1 MSKTLANLFNKYQ
14 CDKSSKHR
22 YHTVYGPELE
32 HLRDK
37 PINILEIGV
46 FKGASTSAWL
56 DFFPKATIY
65 CIDIFTRVDPKDIKV
80 LNDPRVKWI
89 IGDSTNVDILSK
101 IRLAWPRVRFD
112 VIIDDGLHTP
122 RANADTLNNMHP
134 LLKQDGI
141 YFIEDV
147 WALDEMNG
155 TELQLQWIKDH
166 PQELNILEFQ
176 YFLKALEEKNV
187 TRFDL
192 RRETKQPDSYIIKIT
207 K

>member
-1 MSKTLANLFNKYQ
+1 MSKQLANLFNKYQ
-14 CDKSSKHR
+14 TDKASKHR

-32 HLRDK
+32 RFIDK

-46 FKGASTSAWL
+46 FKGASTRAWL
-56 DFFPKATIY
+56 DYFPQASIY
-65 CIDIFTRVDPKDIKV
+65 CIDVFTRVKPEEISV
-80 LNDPRVKWI
+80 LQDPRVKWI
-89 IGDSTNVDILSK
+89 IGDSTNVDIASK

-122 RANADTLNNMHP
+122 RANADTLNNMFH
-134 LLKQDGI
+134 LLKNEGV

-147 WALDEMNG
+147 WALEEMNS
-155 TELQLQWIKDH
+155 QQMNHSWIKDH
-166 PQELNILEFQ
+166 PQELNILEAQ
-176 YFLKALEEKNV
+176 YFLKALEGKNV

-192 RRETKQPDSYIIKIT
+192 RHETKQPDSYIIKIT